1 MASLKFSW
9 RLSGRVNG
17 VIDISATLIL
27 ILLFSRF
34 VDGPEV
40 HAVTHAVLQSVTVQN
55 DQTPSGSAGADL
67 NSILTNKKTQQG
79 ELITLPFLRA
89 RGEHTELVKFI
100 YSITLDEKTLGANR
114 ALLDTDAHTKQ
125 DTFGLLFIQIVNGGD
140 FYLNGEWVA
149 GLAQSTRAERWR
161 WYEPFV
167 VPLPSHL
174 LRTDGTP
181 NVLTVSQS
189 TQEPYISIS
198 RLYFGHIDELD
209 MVHCVVYFFCS
220 TLANAL
226 KALCLAAGLFLLA
239 MWAVSPEER
248 IYAVAGGV
256 CILWAVM
263 FIVFRLQQSSSDMRE
278 VWRWS
283 VYASQGGAIS
293 LMTVFILSFIDRTPG
308 MWAKCVIFGV
318 SGIAPIVYA
327 AGGRATEPYLDL
339 VWSPAAI
346 MLYAYA
352 TAQLIGYWWKTR
364 SLPACLFLLQ
374 SIWFLILAFHDYAVQ
389 VRLVDKLSDSGL
401 EAGWNGLLFEHIPA
415 RFLGMPTLLMIAG
428 YMLLV
433 RYRDKVIALE
443 YSKEVFEQREAEL
456 AAIHC
461 KRELTATTDATLLER
476 ERIYQ
481 DIHDGIGS
489 QLVKAIFSL
498 RHPGSDSSK
507 VVQNL
512 QACLQDLRLVID
524 AQPGAQ
530 VDIQTTVFAFC
541 VTQELDLEGSGLAIS
556 YHVGPES
563 TVYADPKVNL
573 NVLRVLQ
580 ESLSNTLRHSGA
592 KTIDVKLEAGKS
604 HLTLAITDDGNGHR
618 RSATQILAQQA
629 AYGSSGSRGITG
641 LALRAADIGAT
652 YTINIAESGTKVHL
666 SIPLPADMKV
676 NSVRQTEPENNVVR

>member
-1 MASLKFSW
+1 MAFSKFSW
-9 RLSGRVNG
+9 RFSGRVKG
-17 VIDISATLIL
+17 LITILAALIL

-34 VDGPEV
+34 VDRPEV
-40 HAVTHAVLQSVTVQN
+40 QAVTHAVLQSVTIQN
-55 DQTPSGSAGADL
+55 DQTPSARAGADL
-67 NSILTNKKTQQG
+67 NSILRNKKIQQG
-79 ELITLPFLRA
+79 ELITLPFVRA
-89 RGEHTELVKFI
+89 RARHTELVKFI
-100 YSITLDEKTLGANR
+100 YSITLDEKNLKANR
-114 ALLDTDAHTKQ
+114 ALLDADAHTKG
-125 DTFGLLFIQIVNGGD
+125 DTYGLLFIQIINGGD
-140 FYLNGEWVA
+140 FYLNGQWVA
-149 GLAQSTRAERWR
+149 GLARSNTTERWR

-174 LRTDGTP
+174 LKTDGTP

-198 RLYFGHIDELD
+198 RLYFGHIDELN
-209 MVHCVVYFFCS
+209 MMHRVVYFFCS

-248 IYAVAGGV
+248 IYAVAGGA
-256 CILWAVM
+256 CILWAGM
-263 FIVFRLQQSSSDMRE
+263 FIVFRLQQSSADTRGL
-278 VWRWS
+278 WRWS
-283 VYASQGGAIS
+283 VYASQGGVIS
-293 LMTVFILSFIDRTPG
+293 LMTIFILSFIDRTPG
-308 MWAKCVIFGV
+308 RWAKCVIFGV
-318 SGIAPIVYA
+318 SGMAAMVYA
-327 AGGRATEPYLDL
+327 VGGKATEPYLDL
-339 VWSPAAI
+339 LWSPAAI

-352 TAQLIGYWWKTR
+352 IALLIGYWWRTR

-374 SIWFLILAFHDYAVQ
+374 SVWFLMLAFHDYAVQ

-401 EAGWNGLLFEHIPA
+401 EAGWSGLLFEHIPVL
-415 RFLGMPTLLMIAG
+415 FLGMPTLLVIAG

-443 YSKEVFEQREAEL
+443 YSKEVFEQREVEL
-456 AAIHC
+456 AEIHS

-498 RHPGSDSSK
+498 RHPGSDSLK
-507 VVQNL
+507 VVHNL

-524 AQPGAQ
+524 AQPEAQ

-541 VTQELDLEGSGLAIS
+541 VTQELHLEGSGLTIS

-563 TVYADPKVNL
+563 TVYEDPKVNL

-592 KTIDVKLEAGKS
+592 KTIDVKLEVGKS

-618 RSATQILAQQA
+618 RSAAQILAQQA

-652 YTINIAESGTKVHL
+652 YTINIAESGTKVYL
-666 SIPLPADMKV
+666 SVPLPDDMKI
-676 NSVRQTEPENNVVR
+676 NSGRQAEPENNVAR